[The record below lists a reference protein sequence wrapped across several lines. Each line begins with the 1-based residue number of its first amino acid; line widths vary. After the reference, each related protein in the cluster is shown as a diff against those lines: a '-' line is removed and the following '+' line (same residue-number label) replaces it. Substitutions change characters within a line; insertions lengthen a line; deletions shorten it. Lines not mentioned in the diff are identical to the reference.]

1 MIFISF
7 EKAYTTSY

>member
-7 EKAYTTSY
+7 EKAHAAFY